1 MRRFGNSLG
10 LLLVAVLALAQSSSE
25 LMTPDVL
32 RVGSHLACLCGACN
46 NTVANCPM
54 LECHYARPA
63 KERIYRM
70 IAEGRTDEEIIQSF
84 VDEHGLQALAVP
96 PKEGFNLLGWVMPFV
111 AIAFGLLLIWWFVR
125 RYLGVR
131 VAAPGADDEVLER
144 YRDRIERDLSKLD
157 S

>member
-1 MRRFGNSLG
+1 MHRFGNSLG
-10 LLLVAVLALAQSSSE
+10 LLLVAALALAQSSSE
-25 LMTPDVL
+25 LMTPDVK
-32 RVGSHLACLCGACN
+32 RIGSHLACLCGACN
-46 NTVANCPM
+46 NTVADCPM

-70 IAEGRTDEEIIQSF
+70 AAAGRSDDEIIQAF

-125 RYLGVR
+125 RYLGGR
-131 VAAPGADDEVLER
+131 VAAAGDDELLNR
-144 YRDRIERDLSKLD
+144 YRDRIEQDLSKLD